1 LKTISFFFCTF
12 ILNSF
17 SFFTNH
23 NQCKKDLRKSG
34 GSKEKDIHSYY
45 AMVWASLAAK
55 KQQQKLEIGK
65 KGGVIF
71 HYLIKTENSQG
82 TFCQQRVLIKNASGR
97 LGNVFTVITSKMYSS
112 IYF

>member
-1 LKTISFFFCTF
+1 MYYFIVVRESERFYFLKTISFFCTF

-17 SFFTNH
+17 FFTNH

-55 KQQQKLEIGK
+55 KQQQKLEIEK
-65 KGGVIF
+65 KGGVYGDF
-71 HYLIKTENSQG
+71 SLFDKNRKFPRYLLSAKSFDQ
-82 TFCQQRVLIKNASGR
+82 
-97 LGNVFTVITSKMYSS
+97 KMLQAG
-112 IYF
+112 

>member
-1 LKTISFFFCTF
+1 LKTISFFCTF

-17 SFFTNH
+17 FFTNH

-55 KQQQKLEIGK
+55 KQQQKLKIEK
-65 KGGVIF
+65 KVGVYGDFFSLFDKKQKIPKVPF
-71 HYLIKTENSQG
+71 
-82 TFCQQRVLIKNASGR
+82 V
-97 LGNVFTVITSKMYSS
+97 SKE
-112 IYF
+112 F

>member
-1 LKTISFFFCTF
+1 MYYFIVVLRESEQFLFLKTISFFFCTF

-45 AMVWASLAAK
+45 AIMVWASLAAK

-65 KGGVIF
+65 K
-71 HYLIKTENSQG
+71 
-82 TFCQQRVLIKNASGR
+82 RR
-97 LGNVFTVITSKMYSS
+97 SS
-112 IYF
+112 IW